1 MSITLASV
9 KLHIFLKYNLQKIC
23 GSFYRRLLNTIFIPQ
38 LKFNLTDAQLRN
50 IVSKF
55 QIAEAVTSVTPF
67 GSGHINDTF
76 RITTHTGNGYLLQR
90 INHFV
95 FKDVAGLM
103 DNIANVT
110 RHLKEK
116 LAAIPGADP
125 AKEVLTLVGNK
136 NNGYYIEDDEGGY
149 WRVFHFLNGT
159 KSYDVVSTET
169 QAFEGGKAFGR
180 FQALLADMDPSLVI
194 DTIPNFHN
202 IEYRLSNLD
211 KAIAADTG
219 KRLNGVQPEI
229 DFINRRRD
237 AMKHILL
244 SGRAGILPKR
254 IIHNDTKFNNVLLD
268 GNDRA
273 QCVIDLDTVMP
284 GYVAYDFGDAVR
296 TIINTAPEDE
306 PNLTL
311 IGLNIPLFAAYVR
324 GYLPQT
330 VSFLMDTELN
340 SLMEGAL
347 LLPYMQAVRFLTD
360 YLDGD
365 NYFKIHFPQHNL
377 QRARAQLQLVKK
389 LEEEREHLQAI
400 ILENW
405 DALK

>member
-1 MSITLASV
+1 M
-9 KLHIFLKYNLQKIC
+9 
-23 GSFYRRLLNTIFIPQ
+23 
-38 LKFNLTDAQLRN
+38 TDAEIRD
-50 IVSKF
+50 IIFKF
-55 QIAEAVTSVTPF
+55 KIAERVTSVAPF

-76 RITTHTGNGYLLQR
+76 RVCTHTGNDYLLQR

-95 FKDVAGLM
+95 FKDVPGLM

-116 LAAIPGADP
+116 LAGIPGADP
-125 AKEVLTLVGNK
+125 AKEVLSLVGNK
-136 NNGYYIEDDEGGY
+136 DNGYYIEDEEGGY
-149 WRVFHFLNGT
+149 WRIFRFLKDT
-159 KSYDVVSTET
+159 KSYDLVKTEK

-180 FQALLADMDPSLVI
+180 FQALLADMDPSLIV

-211 KAIAADTG
+211 KAIAADSE
-219 KRLNGVQPEI
+219 KRANSVQPEI
-229 DFINRRRD
+229 ELINRRRER
-237 AMKHILL
+237 MKHILL

-268 GNDRA
+268 KHDRA

-284 GYVAYDFGDAVR
+284 GYVAYDFGDAIR
-296 TIINTAPEDE
+296 TIINTAAEDE
-306 PNLTL
+306 PDLTR

-324 GYLPQT
+324 GYLTQT
-330 VSFLMDTELN
+330 ASFLTDTELN

-347 LLPYMQAVRFLTD
+347 LLPYMQGVRFLTD

-365 NYFKIHFPQHNL
+365 NYFKTHFPQHNL
-377 QRARAQLQLVKK
+377 QRARAQFHLVKK
-389 LEEEREHLQAI
+389 LEDERDHLQAI
-400 ILENW
+400 VSQTWNE
-405 DALK
+405 LKPANGGPPNV

>member
-1 MSITLASV
+1 MT
-9 KLHIFLKYNLQKIC
+9 
-23 GSFYRRLLNTIFIPQ
+23 T
-38 LKFNLTDAQLRN
+38 AQLLD
-50 IVSKF
+50 I
-55 QIAEAVTSVTPF
+55 TSAFKITEGITSAAPF

-76 RITTHTGNGYLLQR
+76 RIATASGNDYLLQR

-103 DNIANVT
+103 DNIANIT

-116 LAAIPGADP
+116 LAGIPGAD
-125 AKEVLTLVGNK
+125 ASKETLTLVETK
-136 NNGYYIEDDEGGY
+136 NNSYYIEDETGGY
-149 WRVFHFLNGT
+149 WRVFLFLKDT
-159 KSYDVVSTET
+159 KSYNLVTTEK

-211 KAIAADTG
+211 KAIVADSEKRAAE
-219 KRLNGVQPEI
+219 VQPEI
-229 DFINRRRD
+229 DFIDLRREQ
-237 AMKHILL
+237 MKHILL

-268 GNDRA
+268 EHDRA

-306 PNLTL
+306 PDITR
-311 IGLNIPLFAAYVR
+311 IGLKIPLFSAYVK
-324 GYLPQT
+324 GYLEQT
-330 VSFLMDTELN
+330 VSFLTDTELN
-340 SLMEGAL
+340 SLIEGAL
-347 LLPYMQAVRFLTD
+347 LLPYMQGVRFLTD

-365 NYFKIHFPQHNL
+365 NYFKIHFQQHNL
-377 QRARAQLQLVKK
+377 QRARAQFQLVKK
-389 LEEEREHLQAI
+389 LEDERETLNGI
-400 ILENW
+400 IFKTR
-405 DALK
+405 DTLKRHTI